1 MKTRLFA
8 SKQELLISFHQTE
21 KTGLGLCLNHL
32 MGCVVLEAFRCVLWS
47 VRRCNRHNWTLT
59 GSDQG
64 VGGRVDG
71 GCFPN
76 YRMMVSKAEQEVKGG
91 QDGSATALSNVLQ
104 LQTLKRT

>member
-1 MKTRLFA
+1 MFY
-8 SKQELLISFHQTE
+8 
-21 KTGLGLCLNHL
+21 G
-32 MGCVVLEAFRCVLWS
+32 AFRGV
-47 VRRCNRHNWTLT
+47 TITT
-59 GSDQG
+59 GRQQEVTREW
-64 VGGRVDG
+64 VGGWMVDG

>member
-1 MKTRLFA
+1 M
-8 SKQELLISFHQTE
+8 
-21 KTGLGLCLNHL
+21 
-32 MGCVVLEAFRCVLWS
+32 
-47 VRRCNRHNWTLT
+47 
-59 GSDQG
+59 
-64 VGGRVDG
+64 VDG